1 VVRAVLAILAVAVAA
16 VQFSL
21 VLQLRFHR
29 AQHLPSKLVMVALL
43 ATGPFHLMHLLVIQQ
58 L

>member
-1 VVRAVLAILAVAVAA
+1 VVRAVLAILVAAVAA

-29 AQHLPSKLVMVALL
+29 AQHLPSKLVTVALL
-43 ATGPFHLMHLLVIQQ
+43 VTGLFHQMHLLVIQQ

>member
-1 VVRAVLAILAVAVAA
+1 VRAVLAILAAAVVA

-21 VLQLRFHR
+21 VLQLRFHQ
-29 AQHLPSKLVMVALL
+29 AQRLPSKLVTVALL
-43 ATGPFHLMHLLVIQQ
+43 VTGPFHQMHLPVIQQ